1 MSCEKTGRNDPCPC
15 GSGKKYKQC
24 CLVKQANS
32 DQSALLKQ
40 IPLVLRQALAFIQGG
55 LLLKAVLLC
64 KQILSVAPTQ
74 PDALHL
80 LGTIALREG
89 RVDQAVDLISRA
101 LKYNPNNPEYYNNL
115 GFALHEQ
122 GRLDA
127 ALKNYR
133 QALALAPNYG
143 NAYFNMHA
151 LMLQNVPEALVCLEK
166 VVAQTPG
173 DMEAQWMMAVLLE
186 RDGKAGAAN
195 KVLDELLRSGGLS
208 AARVDA
214 WNTLKQEG
222 GLQLPM
228 MGSMLQ
234 TLQHCLTKAPQ
245 DGLVLEFGVRFGN
258 TIRQIAELVGPRQV
272 VHGFDSFE
280 GLPEA
285 WHKEAKGSYSTKGEI
300 PDVPKHVRLHQGWFE
315 NTLPIFLEQYPGNV
329 RLINIDCDIY
339 SSTKTVLDLLAP
351 RIVSGAVIVFDEY
364 IGNEQWREDEFKAFQ
379 EAIAR
384 YGWEYEYLCFSL
396 FTKQVGVRIK

>member
-1 MSCEKTGRNDPCPC
+1 MTEKSGRNALCLC
-15 GSGKKYKQC
+15 GSGKKYKHC
-24 CLVKQANS
+24 CLSKVSVSAHAHAHPQQIA
-32 DQSALLKQ
+32 SALRRG
-40 IPLVLRQALAFIQGG
+40 LVYLQAGHFPQAITVF
-55 LLLKAVLLC
+55 
-64 KQILSVAPTQ
+64 KQILALAPNQ

-89 RVDQAVDLISRA
+89 RVEQAVDLISRA
-101 LKYNPNNPEYYNNL
+101 LKHHQNNPEYYNNF
-115 GFALHEQ
+115 GFALHER
-122 GRLDA
+122 GRLDE
-127 ALKNYR
+127 ALKHYR
-133 QALALAPNYG
+133 HALALAPNYG

-151 LMLQNVPEALVCLEK
+151 LLLQNVPEALACLDK
-166 VVAQTPG
+166 VVTFTPG
-173 DMEAQWMMAVLLE
+173 DEEAQWMLAVLLE
-186 RDGKAGAAN
+186 RDDRAESAQKI
-195 KVLDELLRSGGLS
+195 LDQLLRLGGLS

-214 WNTLKQEG
+214 WNTLKQHG

-234 TLQHCLTKAPQ
+234 TFQHCLSKAPHE
-245 DGLVLEFGVRFGN
+245 GLVLEFGVRFGN
-258 TIRQIAELVGPRQV
+258 TIRQIAELVGPRQA

-315 NTLPIFLEQYPGNV
+315 NTLPTFLEQHPGNV
-329 RLINIDCDIY
+329 RFINIDCDIY

-351 RIVSGAVIVFDEY
+351 RIAPGAVIVFDEY

-379 EAIAR
+379 EAVVR

-396 FTKQVGVRIK
+396 FTKQVAVRIK

>member
-1 MSCEKTGRNDPCPC
+1 MASQSIGRNDPCPC

-24 CLVKQANS
+24 CLVKPATS
-32 DQSALLKQ
+32 DSSVLLKQ
-40 IPLVLRQALAFIQGG
+40 IPLVLRQAVVYIKGG
-55 LLLKAVLLC
+55 HLVQAVLLC
-64 KQILSVAPTQ
+64 KQVLAVAPAQ

-89 RVDQAVDLISRA
+89 RVEQAVDLISRA
-101 LKYNPNNPEYYNNL
+101 LKHHQNNPEYYNNL
-115 GFALHEQ
+115 GFALHER
-122 GRLDA
+122 GRLDE
-127 ALKNYR
+127 ALKHYR
-133 QALALAPNYG
+133 HALALAPNYA

-151 LMLQNVPEALVCLEK
+151 LLLQNVPEALACLEK
-166 VVAQTPG
+166 VVAFTPA
-173 DMEAQWMMAVLLE
+173 DEEAQWMLAVLLE
-186 RDGKAGAAN
+186 RDGRAESAQKI
-195 KVLDELLRSGGLS
+195 LDQLLRLGGLS

-214 WNTLKQEG
+214 WNTLKQHG
-222 GLQLPM
+222 GLQFPM

-234 TLQHCLTKAPQ
+234 TFQHCLSKAPQ
-245 DGLVLEFGVRFGN
+245 EGLVLEFGVRFGN

-315 NTLPIFLEQYPGNV
+315 NALPTFLEQHPGNV
-329 RLINIDCDIY
+329 RFINIDCDIY

-351 RIVSGAVIVFDEY
+351 RIAPGAVIVFDEY

-379 EAIAR
+379 EAVVR

-396 FTKQVGVRIK
+396 FTKQVAVRIK